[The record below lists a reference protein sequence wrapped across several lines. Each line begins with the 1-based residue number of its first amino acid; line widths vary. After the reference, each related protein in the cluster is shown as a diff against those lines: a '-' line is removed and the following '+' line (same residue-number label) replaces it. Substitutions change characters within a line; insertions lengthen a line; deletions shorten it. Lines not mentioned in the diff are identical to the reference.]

1 MSDHNIFQTLINVS
15 MTSLPFWGA
24 CQMFGFH
31 YVKLC
36 QKNVD
41 VGIFS
46 ATKPEKVT
54 TDDASK

>member
-1 MSDHNIFQTLINVS
+1 
-15 MTSLPFWGA
+15 
-24 CQMFGFH
+24 
-31 YVKLC
+31 LC

-54 TDDASK
+54 TDDASKWIIASSNPWLSCQVFKNAYVRILAV